1 MNKKSLI
8 LAISLMLIFVCT
20 MGVTVAYL
28 QDSTDPVTNV
38 FVAADFADLGLSET
52 DPDVEYDSN
61 DGTNDY
67 LVVPGMDIE
76 KDPKVTFKPLDG
88 EDNLV
93 DAYVFVKMDATGWTT
108 ADNKAFSKTIGS
120 ATDAL
125 TFSVDTYWT
134 FLKADGDSYIYYR
147 EVPAN
152 TTIEDQSII
161 VDDKVTV
168 STAITETDLDGVSE
182 NLSVIT
188 DSSLVFK
195 AYAIQQIGFDGAEAA
210 WGEVYGEAQSQQ

>member
-120 ATDAL
+120 TTDAL

-134 FLKADGDSYIYYR
+134 FLEADGDSYIYYR

-152 TTIEDQSII
+152 TTIEAQSII

-168 STAITETDLDGVSE
+168 STAITEADLDGVSE
-182 NLSVIT
+182 NLSVIAN
-188 DSSLVFK
+188 SSLVFK

>member
-161 VDDKVTV
+161 VGDKVTV

-195 AYAIQQIGFDGAEAA
+195 AYAIQQIGFNGAEAA